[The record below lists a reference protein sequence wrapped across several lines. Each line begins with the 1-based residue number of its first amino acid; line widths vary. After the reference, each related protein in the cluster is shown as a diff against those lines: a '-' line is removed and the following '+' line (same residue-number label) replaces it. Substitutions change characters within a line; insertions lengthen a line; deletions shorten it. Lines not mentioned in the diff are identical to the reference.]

1 MIYSTPLRVC
11 TSTVMYND
19 LITSIRNKRRKK
31 ITVTRRKHREKLG
44 GSILAVPLV
53 GPVATIVHPVALHS
67 LRNASV
73 VLARELVLVAP
84 SLTAVGFVGSVE
96 AVRQTIAEAGPQ
108 YALAVAA
115 RELVLRRAGP
125 TEIKTQGAVNLISS
139 VPAIYLAIAF
149 LFQQK
154 TGGLVTALKMS
165 LQIAVAIVLV

>member
-115 RELVLRRAGP
+115 RELVLRRAG
-125 TEIKTQGAVNLISS
+125 EIKTQGAVNLISS